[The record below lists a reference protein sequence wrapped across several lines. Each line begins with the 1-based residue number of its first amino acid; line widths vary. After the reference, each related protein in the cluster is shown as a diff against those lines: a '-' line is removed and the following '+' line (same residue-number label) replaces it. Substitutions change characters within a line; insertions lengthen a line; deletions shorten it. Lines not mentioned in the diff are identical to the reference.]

1 MELKIHW
8 HQQLPYGGTDV
19 AEGYGE
25 RGAEERTVI
34 VGLAYNDERLK
45 MEAKSSRVPS
55 TSHPEIHASRNVAAF
70 YNPSGKTRSSRTQ
83 DNVTR

>member
-25 RGAEERTVI
+25 RGVEERTVI
-34 VGLAYNDERLK
+34 VGFAYNDERLK
-45 MEAKSSRVPS
+45 MES
-55 TSHPEIHASRNVAAF
+55 EI
-70 YNPSGKTRSSRTQ
+70 
-83 DNVTR
+83 